1 MKQLLTVF
9 IVLLFCV
16 SPVQPQKS
24 ASQPT
29 SQPGLDAASAELV
42 TLTNAW
48 TDAIN
53 AKDRAKLE
61 ALMAPEF
68 ALYGWNGELWAPRS
82 QWLDTLLNHMEL
94 KENAWTMRELAPKVY
109 GDFAIVTAVGT
120 AIYSSDGHPVNLN
133 VVVVDTWRRTNGRW
147 QVVARNSCRV
157 SPTSASTASPCTG

>member
-1 MKQLLTVF
+1 MKQLLAVF
-9 IVLLFCV
+9 ILLLFCV
-16 SPVQPQKS
+16 PPVQPQKS

-29 SQPGLDAASAELV
+29 SPAGLDAGSAELV

-48 TDAIN
+48 TDASN

-82 QWLDTLLNHMEL
+82 EWLDNLLNHMEI
-94 KENAWTMRELAPKVY
+94 KEPWTMRELAPKVY

-120 AIYSSDGHPVNLN
+120 AAYTSDGHLFKLN
-133 VVVVDTWRRTNGRW
+133 VAVVDTWRRTNGRW
-147 QVVARNSCRV
+147 QVVARNSCRI
-157 SPTSASTASPCTG
+157 SSTSASTTSPCTG